1 MSVSSSKQP
10 GNDANDANLSVKGVS
25 HLIIV
30 QIIAKLLTF
39 VLNQLIIRYLSPSI
53 IGVTTYLEFICSTIL
68 FFSRESIR
76 LSVQRVRNNLDN
88 KDYVAQKVVNF
99 GILAIAFAF
108 PIFMVIGYW
117 QLNYSLVMDKLFV
130 SPFYKP
136 VIVLFVALVILELLV
151 EPIYCLYQF
160 QLDFGKRSKFEGSA
174 IFVKCIVSVLSIL
187 LARQYFV
194 DQKFEGVAI
203 CAFALAQ
210 FSYSLTLFACY
221 LMSFRFEF
229 QNNKINYNLVKLKDE
244 NAREF
249 YFEQD
254 TLTIVKGF
262 FVQMIFKQFLTE
274 GDKLLISHLC
284 TIEEQGMYAVMANY
298 GSIIARLLFQ
308 PLEESTRLMFTKLL
322 NENTRSQGDEKPQ
335 KLESHKCMQTFN
347 YLKLI
352 SIFYF
357 NLSLI
362 ILFAGVTSGPYLLK
376 LLMGG
381 RASNWESTDIFKLF
395 PQYVVYLPFLA
406 FNGILEALFSSM
418 ATNSDLKNF
427 SKFMTLITILVLIFL
442 YLLIDVLN
450 LRISG
455 LILANVFNM
464 SSRIGYCYF
473 KISKFYSKENV
484 KVSFVDIVRYSC
496 PSILITSI
504 IWIIQLFIIGKN
516 TTNFVQLILNACFS
530 FVLVIILMVMERKN
544 LKKPFEKVTNKFM
557 KTKLD

>member
-1 MSVSSSKQP
+1 MSVSSSKHP
-10 GNDANDANLSVKGVS
+10 SNDANVANQSVQGVS
-25 HLIIV
+25 HLIVV
-30 QIIAKLLTF
+30 QIMAKLLTF

-53 IGVTTYLEFICSTIL
+53 IGATTYLEFICSTIL

-76 LSVQRVRNNLDN
+76 LSVQRVRNNSNN
-88 KDYVAQKVVNF
+88 KDYVAQKVINF
-99 GILAIAFAF
+99 GVLAIALAF
-108 PIFMVIGYW
+108 PIFCAIGYW
-117 QLNYSLVMDKLFV
+117 QLNYSSVMDKLFL

-136 VIVLFVALVILELLV
+136 VIVLFVASVILELLV

-187 LARQYFV
+187 LARQYFFG
-194 DQKFEGVAI
+194 QNFEAAAI

-210 FSYSLTLFACY
+210 FGYSMTLFACY
-221 LMSFRFEF
+221 FTSFKFEF
-229 QNNKINYNLVKLKDE
+229 QNHEIKYSLVKLKDE

-249 YFEQD
+249 YFERD
-254 TLTIVKGF
+254 TLIIVKGF

-274 GDKLLISHLC
+274 GDKLLTSHLC

-322 NENTRSQGDEKPQ
+322 NDNSGSETEEKT
-335 KLESHKCMQTFN
+335 KKSESSKYTQTFN

-381 RASNWESTDIFKLF
+381 RASNWENTDIFKLF
-395 PQYVVYLPFLA
+395 PQYIVYLPFLA

-427 SKFMTLITILVLIFL
+427 SKFMTLITILVLLISF
-442 YLLIDVLN
+442 LLIDALN

-455 LILANVFNM
+455 LILANIFNM

-473 KISKFYSKENV
+473 KISKFYSNEHV
-484 KVSFVDIVRYSC
+484 KISFVDIIRYSY
-496 PSILITSI
+496 PSIMITSI
-504 IWIIQLFIIGKN
+504 IWIIQFFIIGQN
-516 TTNFVQLILNACFS
+516 TTNFSQLILNACFS
-530 FVLVIILMVMERKN
+530 FVLLILLMIVESEN
-544 LKKPFEKVTNKFM
+544 LKKPFERVTGKLL